1 MSDHRIKVDV
11 ELDTSKA
18 KKQLDDLTKQKQ
30 KVEIDVDA
38 SKLKEASKEIEDIGK
53 RKQQKIQLDV
63 NTSELDEAVKK
74 INRLKQGKIHIKA
87 NVDGTKAVDNMAKSY
102 DTAKKSAQGLG
113 TSIKEL
119 AKLGLSF
126 QTIEQSARAAVEAIS
141 DIDNAILDLQMATGD
156 SYSEVRNMVS
166 GYNDMAKSLGAI
178 TTEVTSGADTWL
190 RSGKSLAETN
200 MLIKDTMVLSKNAKM
215 TSEDSSKVL
224 TATLNGFQLA
234 ADQASHV
241 NDILSSID
249 LESSSDAGGIGT
261 ALTKTASMAH
271 NAGLS
276 LEKTAASIATIKE
289 VTQDSDESIGNA
301 LKSMLSRMNQ
311 IKAGKFIDAET
322 GEALNDTEKVLK
334 AVGINMRDVNG
345 QFLDAE
351 TIIDNVG
358 KKWLMFDR
366 NTQKAIATAMG
377 GTYQYNKLISLFD
390 NYNKALSLTET
401 AQNSNGVAMQKF
413 NDAYLNSLEAKKKS
427 LQASFESLSV
437 NLISKESISGI
448 MEATQSVIEFLDHTN
463 LLKTALT
470 GLAVGGAIKGFTM
483 LTTSIT
489 QAAMK
494 MQNFSSAMS
503 LLKTGNIGTDGVK
516 QLTTLVDGL
525 SQSQLKAVLSSQN
538 LTNAQ
543 RMQILQSTGL
553 SKAQAAAKLSTMGLA
568 TAEGAA
574 TATTVTFS
582 GALKGLWATLMTNPI
597 VLITTALTAG
607 ISIWNAY
614 QQSVEETIQTAKD
627 ASNAWKESTS
637 SLDEQI
643 SKYKELKA
651 KLASGDLS
659 EAEEYNVKQ
668 QILEIQNQ
676 ITSQYP
682 EQAAGVDLVNG
693 NLQTQLGLLQQIAVE
708 NAKSTLNEN
717 RKEFHDVEKAMTKKR
732 HYSLGDT
739 GVTNEI
745 EGVGKDIY
753 DIAKE
758 FEKQGIVLQDTG
770 MNTGIFTISFD
781 GDASKADQVINDFMN
796 RVSTLQSEYEGQ
808 DFATEQIESVLNYSG
823 KALSANKE
831 ILDDYQESYQTF
843 LQMDMV
849 ANEKL
854 FSVDYDKSKKSYGQ
868 LYEDYADAVEKY
880 NEALSSGDTSK
891 IEEAKTSFEGVQKAV
906 DSVVGSDNKYT
917 SVFEGVTDH
926 LAKASIAANE
936 FKKVLEKDGTDEVLK
951 GFESSAKT
959 YANNIKRLG
968 LSDLDFQIALDTE
981 GSQKGE
987 VAIQALTQAALDMGL
1002 IAGTSSEEV
1011 QPLLDVLVEL
1021 GVISTQTG
1029 DNVEES
1035 AKSFEELANS
1045 TQTTLKTISAVSEAL
1060 EGQSTG
1066 KSIDV
1071 ETFNSEELRE
1081 YQSALEY
1088 VNGTMRLNEERVA
1101 EITQAKAEEAVATNN
1116 ANKAQKQSE
1125 YLKNAGEIEQ
1135 LREKLKS
1142 LNEGT
1147 DAYTQTKSELDSLM
1161 SANSAIAAE
1170 CQQYD
1175 LLTSAI
1181 KEATGAYQNWLDKQD
1196 TTESGDMFDAS
1207 LDAMQAI
1214 SDVAD
1219 PNSEDYG
1226 RVGTK
1231 RYEAAVDFIVPE
1243 SINHED
1249 EQAVQN
1255 YMNSIGEYFNYDENG
1270 QRVGMDVAQFCS
1282 NAVNAGLMNV
1292 ETDVNGKEIF
1302 NLADGIKMEDFEEK
1316 LNLSKSM
1323 VQAMFGEM
1331 EEFGGKFD
1339 WTDEAIQTV
1348 GDLGVKAYESANALQ
1363 SLKENENLDIKM
1375 DVSGIED
1382 IEGKITTLDSTIA
1395 QMNEI
1400 KARPDV
1406 DASSI
1411 ENANNI
1417 IQYCIAQKQQL
1428 TNPVVMNVD
1437 TSQVEG
1443 EMATVLAKLQ
1453 EFQTAKNELDMQAS
1467 VGADTSEAQAKV
1479 NSLASEIQAMQ
1490 PTIQAKV
1497 SGSFDASSIESIV
1510 ASIGTITPEMLVE
1523 CGVNDTAIQNYT
1535 PENKDATVTY
1545 HLNSTAVDN
1554 YNPSNLQRTV
1564 TYNVITNGSA
1574 PKVNGTAH
1582 VDGTVNLKARAG
1594 HAFAKGDWGVKK
1606 DERALVG
1613 EIGQELLVRGG
1624 KFTTIGD
1631 NGAEFV
1637 NLKRGDIIFNHLQT
1651 RDLLS
1656 KGYVNSRAKVFMGG
1670 AYASGT
1676 AFANGGF
1683 LPNPGNNYQYNGT
1696 NSSASNNLNSASNN
1710 LSKAASDTS
1719 EAAEKLSEAVS
1730 GYTDWVD
1737 VLFKRLESQYDLLM
1751 SQMERIAHLPDKQ
1764 QKLYEAMSKNS
1775 ELLNRTQQAIGTYQS
1790 HFDSIV
1796 QQSGINP
1803 LIVHQIQNG
1812 SMDISK
1818 YDDDTQKI
1826 ISELQSYYDKLVDC
1840 NKQYDDL
1847 LNKQSELAQTA
1858 LDNIE
1863 DYIDMMTGIES
1874 SAVDYQEALRELAAA
1889 KGESAYSDNMYGS
1902 LQESIKNQQD
1912 VAGKLQSQVRLYQD
1926 EINKLMENGSMAK
1939 WSTEWYEAQ
1948 AALNGFKQEAAEA
1961 EKTLIDL
1968 KDQLQELNLLKL
1980 QQVIDELDR
1989 TAKRLENNSSLTESK
2004 GEQISEKDLQ
2014 SQLDNANAQIQA
2026 NYNKRQELLREQAK
2040 YDVGSEKYNEIAE
2053 EIEKLDDS
2061 IYDAMENIEELKN
2074 KIWEVRWEPF
2084 FDGQEALDNLIKQTD
2099 DLRGLLNS
2107 DAFVGKNGGLTLDG
2121 IANIALINQGM
2132 IAAKQQI
2139 KNYNEALKKL
2149 DEDLKNGNISTS
2161 EYKEQQKEFMDG
2173 IANSVGVVEDYRDSI
2188 VDLYKQQLEAEND
2201 MAQKSIDKYSELLDI
2216 KKKNAEYSKNLRK
2229 QTKDINVLKT
2239 QIAALDSVN
2248 NEAAKAEKK
2257 RLEAQLADAES
2268 QLEDTRRDHEYDV
2281 RKNGYE
2287 GLSDD
2292 LNKELEDT
2300 LNDITYNSEKQ
2311 EQVISNMLGKI
2322 VGMYDKAYDKIQ
2334 QIINSTGFVPN
2345 GSLSNNIGSLG
2356 TSSGAQNQF
2365 NNGITTAPNYR
2376 PDNFTNVNTG
2386 QIQNGTTQNNNDW
2399 IQGEIS
2405 KNPDLSKRPV
2415 AEITLSPLT
2424 LSIQEGSTANISAT
2438 IRPNDAKNKSLQWM
2452 SSNPDVAAV
2461 VNGTVRAIKTGS
2473 ATISAIATD
2482 GGGATSSNSC
2492 AVTVTP
2498 KPEPPKP
2505 TPPQN
2510 KPNTGG
2516 GDGVPNVGD
2525 KVIFASGD
2533 YYYSS
2538 DGQSP
2543 AGNEMRGQEVY
2554 ITSVNNESW
2563 AQRKIHISRTPR
2575 FGERDLGWVSLDQ
2588 LKGYASGTKKIA
2600 NAEEVARVNEGNKRE
2615 LLIRYGSAT
2624 GNAAV
2629 FHYGDSVV
2637 KADLAN
2643 NIVELAKNKDDIF
2656 QMLNRAD
2663 SHQQPTTINYDGRL
2677 VVQGDIDKDVF
2688 PGVKAMCKESYKYTV
2703 KKLTQE
2709 AYRMGFREVL

>member
-74 INRLKQGKIHIKA
+74 INHLKQGKIHIKA

-126 QTIEQSARAAVEAIS
+126 QTIEQSSRAAVEAIS

-289 VTQDSDESIGNA
+289 VTQDSDESIGTSF
-301 LKSMLSRMNQ
+301 KSLLSRMNQ

-351 TIIDNVG
+351 TIIDDVG
-358 KKWLMFDR
+358 KKWLMFDK
-366 NTQKAIATAMG
+366 NTQKAIATAMSG
-377 GTYQYNKLISLFD
+377 AYQYNKLISLFD
-390 NYNKALSLTET
+390 NYNKVLSLTET
-401 AQNSNGVAMQKF
+401 AQNSNGVALQKF

-503 LLKTGNIGTDGVK
+503 LLKTGNISTDGVK

-614 QQSVEETIQTAKD
+614 QQSVEETIQIAND

-936 FKKVLEKDGTDEVLK
+936 FKKVLGKDGTDEVLK

-1510 ASIGTITPEMLVE
+1510 ASIGTITPEMLVK

-1582 VDGTVNLKARAG
+1582 ADGTVNPKSG
-1594 HAFAKGDWGVKK
+1594 HAFDQGDWGVKK

-1613 EIGQELLVRGG
+1613 ELGTELLIRGG

-1670 AYASGT
+1670 AYTSGT
-1676 AFANGGF
+1676 ALANGSGGGSF
-1683 LPNPGNNYQYNGT
+1683 GVGG
-1696 NSSASNNLNSASNN
+1696 SGSKSGIAGVGSNLNSASNN
-1710 LSKAASDTS
+1710 LSRAASDTS
-1719 EAAEKLSEAVS
+1719 KAAEKLSEAVS

-1751 SQMERIAHLPDKQ
+1751 SQMERIAHLPHKQ
-1764 QKLYEAMSKNS
+1764 EKLYEAMSKNS
-1775 ELLNRTQQAIGTYQS
+1775 ELMSKTQQAIGTYQS
-1790 HFDSIV
+1790 HFNSV
-1796 QQSGINP
+1796 VSQGGLNP

-1826 ISELQSYYDKLVDC
+1826 ISEAQSWYDKLVDC

-1847 LNKQSELAQTA
+1847 LNKQSELTKKA
-1858 LDNIE
+1858 LENIE

-1874 SAVDYQEALRELAAA
+1874 SAVDYQEALRELATA
-1889 KGESAYSDNMYGS
+1889 KGESTYSDKMYGS
-1902 LQESIKNQQD
+1902 LKESIKNQQD

-1948 AALNGFKQEAAEA
+1948 AALNGFKEEAAEA
-1961 EKTLIDL
+1961 ETTLIEL
-1968 KDQLQELNLLKL
+1968 QDQLRELDLLKL
-1980 QQVIDELDR
+1980 QQAIDELDR
-1989 TAKRLENNSSLTESK
+1989 TAKRLENNTDLTESK

-2014 SQLDNANAQIQA
+2014 AQLDNANAQIQA
-2026 NYNKRQELLREQAK
+2026 NYNKRQELLRDQAK

-2061 IYDAMENIEELKN
+2061 IYDAMKNIEDLKN

-2161 EYKEQQKEFMDG
+2161 EYKEQQKEFLDQ
-2173 IANSVGVVEDYRDSI
+2173 ISSSVNIVEDYKDSI
-2188 VDLYKQQLEAEND
+2188 VDLYKKQLEAEND

-2229 QTKDINVLKT
+2229 QTKDINVLKA

-2248 NEAAKAEKK
+2248 ICRIYLNCWKLLKSYK
-2257 RLEAQLADAES
+2257 LQ
-2268 QLEDTRRDHEYDV
+2268 RR
-2281 RKNGYE
+2281 N
-2287 GLSDD
+2287 
-2292 LNKELEDT
+2292 
-2300 LNDITYNSEKQ
+2300 
-2311 EQVISNMLGKI
+2311 
-2322 VGMYDKAYDKIQ
+2322 
-2334 QIINSTGFVPN
+2334 
-2345 GSLSNNIGSLG
+2345 
-2356 TSSGAQNQF
+2356 
-2365 NNGITTAPNYR
+2365 
-2376 PDNFTNVNTG
+2376 
-2386 QIQNGTTQNNNDW
+2386 
-2399 IQGEIS
+2399 EIS
-2405 KNPDLSKRPV
+2405 P
-2415 AEITLSPLT
+2415 
-2424 LSIQEGSTANISAT
+2424 
-2438 IRPNDAKNKSLQWM
+2438 
-2452 SSNPDVAAV
+2452 
-2461 VNGTVRAIKTGS
+2461 
-2473 ATISAIATD
+2473 
-2482 GGGATSSNSC
+2482 
-2492 AVTVTP
+2492 
-2498 KPEPPKP
+2498 
-2505 TPPQN
+2505 
-2510 KPNTGG
+2510 
-2516 GDGVPNVGD
+2516 
-2525 KVIFASGD
+2525 
-2533 YYYSS
+2533 
-2538 DGQSP
+2538 
-2543 AGNEMRGQEVY
+2543 
-2554 ITSVNNESW
+2554 SVN
-2563 AQRKIHISRTPR
+2563 
-2575 FGERDLGWVSLDQ
+2575 V
-2588 LKGYASGTKKIA
+2588 
-2600 NAEEVARVNEGNKRE
+2600 
-2615 LLIRYGSAT
+2615 
-2624 GNAAV
+2624 
-2629 FHYGDSVV
+2629 
-2637 KADLAN
+2637 
-2643 NIVELAKNKDDIF
+2643 
-2656 QMLNRAD
+2656 
-2663 SHQQPTTINYDGRL
+2663 
-2677 VVQGDIDKDVF
+2677 
-2688 PGVKAMCKESYKYTV
+2688 
-2703 KKLTQE
+2703 
-2709 AYRMGFREVL
+2709 

>member
-1 MSDHRIKVDV
+1 MSDHKIKVDV

-30 KVEIDVDA
+30 KVKIDVDA
-38 SKLKEASKEIEDIGK
+38 SKLKAASKEIEDIGK
-53 RKQQKIQLDV
+53 NNNQKIKLDV
-63 NTSELDEAVKK
+63 NTSELDTAVKK
-74 INRLKQGKIHIKA
+74 INNLKQSKININA
-87 NVDGTKAVDNMAKSY
+87 NVEGTNSVDNMAKSY

-141 DIDNAILDLQMATGD
+141 DIDNAIIDLQIASGD

-215 TSEDSSKVL
+215 SSEDSSKVL
-224 TATLNGFQLA
+224 TANLNGFQLA

-249 LESSSDAGGIGT
+249 WESSSDAEGIGT

-358 KKWLMFDR
+358 KKWLMFDK

-390 NYNKALSLTET
+390 NYDKVLSLTET
-401 AQNSNGVAMQKF
+401 AQNSSGMAMKKF

-427 LQASFESLSV
+427 LQASFESLSM

-448 MEATQSVIEFLDHTN
+448 LEASQSVVEFLDKTS

-494 MQNFSSAMS
+494 MQNFSNAMS

-525 SQSQLKAVLSSQN
+525 SKSQLKAVLSSQN

-553 SKAQAAAKLSTMGLA
+553 SEAQAAAKLSTMGLA

-582 GALKGLWATLMTNPI
+582 GALKGLWATLMANPI

-651 KLASGDLS
+651 KLASGDLTES
-659 EAEEYNVKQ
+659 EEYSVKQ

-717 RKEFHDVEKAMTKKR
+717 RKEFQDVEKAMTKKR

-758 FEKQGIVLQDTG
+758 FEKQGITLQDTG

-781 GDASKADQVINDFMN
+781 GDASKADKVINDFMN
-796 RVSTLQSEYEGQ
+796 RVSALQSEYEGQ
-808 DFATEQIESVLNYSG
+808 DFATGKIESVLNYSS
-823 KALSANKE
+823 KALSANKKV
-831 ILDDYQESYQTF
+831 LDDYQESYQTF

-849 ANEKL
+849 ANEKM

-891 IEEAKTSFEGVQKAV
+891 IEEAKTSFEGVQEAV
-906 DSVVGSDNKYT
+906 DSIVGSDNKYA
-917 SVFEGVTDH
+917 SVFDGVTDQ
-926 LAKASIAANE
+926 LAKASIAARE
-936 FKKVLEKDGTDEVLK
+936 FKGILGSDGTDDVIK
-951 GFESSAKT
+951 GFESSAKA

-968 LSDLDFQIALDTE
+968 LSDLDFKIALDTE

-1002 IAGTSSEEV
+1002 IAGTSAEEI

-1021 GVISTQTG
+1021 GVVTTQTG
-1029 DNVEES
+1029 ENVEES

-1045 TQTTLKTISAVSEAL
+1045 TQTTLKTISAASEAL
-1060 EGQSTG
+1060 SGQSTG
-1066 KSIDV
+1066 KSIDI
-1071 ETFNSEELRE
+1071 ETFDSDELRD

-1088 VNGTMRLNEERVA
+1088 INGTMRLNEDRVI
-1101 EITQAKAEEAVATNN
+1101 EITKAKAEEAIATNN

-1147 DAYTQTKSELDSLM
+1147 DDYNQTRTELDSLM
-1161 SANSAIAAE
+1161 SANSAIATE

-1181 KEATGAYQNWLDKQD
+1181 KEATGAYQNWLDKQS

-1207 LDAMQAI
+1207 LDAIQAI
-1214 SDVAD
+1214 SNVTD

-1249 EQAVQN
+1249 EQAVQS
-1255 YMNSIGEYFNYDENG
+1255 YMDSIGGYFDYDENG
-1270 QRVGMDVAQFCS
+1270 QRVGMDIAQFCS

-1292 ETDVNGKEIF
+1292 ETDINGKEIF

-1331 EEFGGKFD
+1331 EEFGGEFN
-1339 WTDEAIQTV
+1339 WADEAVQTV

-1428 TNPVVMNVD
+1428 TNPVIMNVD

-1443 EMATVLAKLQ
+1443 EIANVLAKLQ
-1453 EFQTAKNELDMQAS
+1453 EFQNAKNELDMQAS

-1510 ASIGTITPEMLVE
+1510 SSISAITPEMLVK

-1582 VDGTVNLKARAG
+1582 VEGTAQVHRGIHKALANG
-1594 HAFAKGDWGVKK
+1594 EWGVQN
-1606 DERALVG
+1606 DEVALTG
-1613 EIGQELLVRGG
+1613 EIGRELVVSGNRWW
-1624 KFTTIGD
+1624 TVGD
-1631 NGAEFV
+1631 RGAEFAHIPKNAIV
-1637 NLKRGDIIFNHLQT
+1637 FNHKQT
-1651 RDLLS
+1651 EEIF
-1656 KGYVNSRAKVFMGG
+1656 KNGYVTSNGG
-1670 AYASGT
+1670 RGKAYASGT
-1676 AFANGGF
+1676 AYVTGSIGVNNANKNVAG
-1683 LPNPGNNYQYNGT
+1683 LSNT
-1696 NSSASNNLNSASNN
+1696 TSNNLNSASNN
-1710 LSKAASDTS
+1710 LAKAASDTSKAASDTS

-1730 GYTDWVD
+1730 GYTDWVE
-1737 VLFKRLESQYDLLM
+1737 VLFQRLESQYDLLM

-1818 YDDDTQKI
+1818 YDQDTQKI

-1912 VAGKLQSQVRLYQD
+1912 VAGKLQSQIKSYQD
-1926 EINKLMENGSMAK
+1926 EINKLMANGYMAEY
-1939 WSTEWYEAQ
+1939 STEWFEAQ
-1948 AALNGFKQEAAEA
+1948 AALNGFRQEAAEA
-1961 EKTLIDL
+1961 EKTLIEL
-1968 KDQLQELNLLKL
+1968 QDQLRELDLLKL

-1989 TAKRLENNSSLTESK
+1989 TAKRLENNSDLTESK
-2004 GEQISEKDLQ
+2004 GEQVSEEELQ
-2014 SQLDNANAQIQA
+2014 KQIDNANAQIQA
-2026 NYNKRQELLREQAK
+2026 NYNKRNELLKEQAK
-2040 YDVGSEKYNEIAE
+2040 YDVGSDKYNEIAK
-2053 EIEKLDDS
+2053 EIEGLDDA
-2061 IYDAMENIEELKN
+2061 IFDAMENIEDLKN
-2074 KIWEVRWEPF
+2074 KIWEVRWQPF
-2084 FDGQEALDNLIKQTD
+2084 FDGQEALGDLIDQTD

-2107 DAFVGKNGGLTLDG
+2107 DAFLDKNGGLTVDG
-2121 IANIALINQGM
+2121 IANLSLISQGM
-2132 IAAKQQI
+2132 NAAKQQI
-2139 KNYNEALKKL
+2139 KNYQEALKKL

-2161 EYKEQQKEFMDG
+2161 EYKEQQKEFLNQ
-2173 IANSVGVVEDYRDSI
+2173 ISSSVGVVEDYKDSI
-2188 VDLYKQQLEAEND
+2188 VDLYTKMLEQENEV
-2201 MAQKSIDKYSELLDI
+2201 AQKSIDKQKELLDI
-2216 KKKNAEYSKNLRK
+2216 KKKNADYNKTLRK
-2229 QTKDINVLKT
+2229 QARDVNTLKA
-2239 QIAALDSVN
+2239 QISALEGVKLFARLLFNSGKVPTTLSCYN
-2248 NEAAKAEKK
+2248 GTGNGK
-2257 RLEAQLADAES
+2257 REC
-2268 QLEDTRRDHEYDV
+2268 
-2281 RKNGYE
+2281 
-2287 GLSDD
+2287 
-2292 LNKELEDT
+2292 
-2300 LNDITYNSEKQ
+2300 
-2311 EQVISNMLGKI
+2311 
-2322 VGMYDKAYDKIQ
+2322 
-2334 QIINSTGFVPN
+2334 
-2345 GSLSNNIGSLG
+2345 G
-2356 TSSGAQNQF
+2356 TS
-2365 NNGITTAPNYR
+2365 
-2376 PDNFTNVNTG
+2376 
-2386 QIQNGTTQNNNDW
+2386 
-2399 IQGEIS
+2399 
-2405 KNPDLSKRPV
+2405 L
-2415 AEITLSPLT
+2415 
-2424 LSIQEGSTANISAT
+2424 
-2438 IRPNDAKNKSLQWM
+2438 
-2452 SSNPDVAAV
+2452 
-2461 VNGTVRAIKTGS
+2461 
-2473 ATISAIATD
+2473 
-2482 GGGATSSNSC
+2482 
-2492 AVTVTP
+2492 
-2498 KPEPPKP
+2498 
-2505 TPPQN
+2505 
-2510 KPNTGG
+2510 
-2516 GDGVPNVGD
+2516 
-2525 KVIFASGD
+2525 
-2533 YYYSS
+2533 
-2538 DGQSP
+2538 
-2543 AGNEMRGQEVY
+2543 
-2554 ITSVNNESW
+2554 
-2563 AQRKIHISRTPR
+2563 
-2575 FGERDLGWVSLDQ
+2575 
-2588 LKGYASGTKKIA
+2588 
-2600 NAEEVARVNEGNKRE
+2600 
-2615 LLIRYGSAT
+2615 
-2624 GNAAV
+2624 
-2629 FHYGDSVV
+2629 
-2637 KADLAN
+2637 
-2643 NIVELAKNKDDIF
+2643 
-2656 QMLNRAD
+2656 
-2663 SHQQPTTINYDGRL
+2663 
-2677 VVQGDIDKDVF
+2677 
-2688 PGVKAMCKESYKYTV
+2688 
-2703 KKLTQE
+2703 
-2709 AYRMGFREVL
+2709 

>member
-1 MSDHRIKVDV
+1 MSDHKIKVDV

-30 KVEIDVDA
+30 KVKIDVDA
-38 SKLKEASKEIEDIGK
+38 SKLKAASKEIEDIGK
-53 RKQQKIQLDV
+53 NNNQKIKLDV
-63 NTSELDEAVKK
+63 NTSELDTAVKK
-74 INRLKQGKIHIKA
+74 INNLKQSKININA
-87 NVDGTKAVDNMAKSY
+87 NVEGTNSVDNMAKSY

-141 DIDNAILDLQMATGD
+141 DIDNAIIDLQIASGD

-215 TSEDSSKVL
+215 SSEDSSKVL

-249 LESSSDAGGIGT
+249 LSSSVDAEGIGT

-289 VTQDSDESIGNA
+289 VTQDSDESIGTSF
-301 LKSMLSRMNQ
+301 KSLLSRMNQ

-334 AVGINMRDVNG
+334 EVGINMRDVNG

-351 TIIDNVG
+351 TILDDVG

-366 NTQKAIATAMG
+366 NTQKAIATSMAG
-377 GTYQYNKLISLFD
+377 AYQYNKLISLFD
-390 NYNKALSLTET
+390 NYDKVLSLTET

-448 MEATQSVIEFLDHTN
+448 MEATQSVVEFLDHTN

-470 GLAVGGAIKGFTM
+470 GLAVGGTIKGFTM

-494 MQNFSSAMS
+494 MQNFSSAMN
-503 LLKTGNIGTDGVK
+503 LLKTGNIGADGVK

-651 KLASGDLS
+651 KLASGDLTES
-659 EAEEYNVKQ
+659 EEYSVKQ

-717 RKEFHDVEKAMTKKR
+717 RKEFQDVEKAMTKKR

-758 FEKQGIVLQDTG
+758 FEKQGITLQDTG

-781 GDASKADQVINDFMN
+781 GDASKADKVINDFMN
-796 RVSTLQSEYEGQ
+796 RVSALQSEYEGQ
-808 DFATEQIESVLNYSG
+808 DFATGKIESVLNYSS
-823 KALSANKE
+823 KALSVNKKV
-831 ILDDYQESYQTF
+831 LDDYQESYQTF

-849 ANEKL
+849 ANEKM

-891 IEEAKTSFEGVQKAV
+891 IEEAKTSFEGVQEAV
-906 DSVVGSDNKYT
+906 DSVVGSDNKYA
-917 SVFEGVTDH
+917 SVFDGVTDQ
-926 LAKASIAANE
+926 LAKASIAARE
-936 FKKVLEKDGTDEVLK
+936 FKGILGSDGTDDVIK
-951 GFESSAKT
+951 GFESSAKA

-968 LSDLDFQIALDTE
+968 LSDLDFKIALDTE

-1002 IAGTSSEEV
+1002 IAGTSAEEI

-1021 GVISTQTG
+1021 GVVTTQTG
-1029 DNVEES
+1029 ENVEES

-1045 TQTTLKTISAVSEAL
+1045 TQTTLKTISAASEAL
-1060 EGQSTG
+1060 AGQSTG
-1066 KSIDV
+1066 KSIDI
-1071 ETFNSEELRE
+1071 ETFDSDELRD

-1088 VNGTMRLNEERVA
+1088 INGTMRLNEDRVI
-1101 EITQAKAEEAVATNN
+1101 EITKAKAEEAIATNN

-1147 DAYTQTKSELDSLM
+1147 DDYNQTRTELDSLM
-1161 SANSAIAAE
+1161 SANSAIATE

-1181 KEATGAYQNWLDKQD
+1181 KEATGAYQNWLDKQS

-1207 LDAMQAI
+1207 LDAIQAI
-1214 SDVAD
+1214 SNVTD

-1243 SINHED
+1243 SIDHED
-1249 EQAVQN
+1249 EQAVQS
-1255 YMNSIGEYFNYDENG
+1255 YMNSIGGYFDYDENG
-1270 QRVGMDVAQFCS
+1270 QRVGMDIAQFCS

-1292 ETDVNGKEIF
+1292 ETDINGKEIF

-1331 EEFGGKFD
+1331 EEFGGEFN
-1339 WTDEAIQTV
+1339 WADEAVQTV

-1428 TNPVVMNVD
+1428 TNPVIMNVD

-1443 EMATVLAKLQ
+1443 EIANVLAKLQ
-1453 EFQTAKNELDMQAS
+1453 EFQNAKNELDMQAS

-1510 ASIGTITPEMLVE
+1510 SSISAITPEMLVK

-1564 TYNVITNGSA
+1564 TYSVITNGSA

-1582 VDGTVNLKARAG
+1582 VEGTAQVHRGIHKALANG
-1594 HAFAKGDWGVKK
+1594 EWGVQN
-1606 DERALVG
+1606 DEVALTG
-1613 EIGQELLVRGG
+1613 EIGRELVVSGNRWW
-1624 KFTTIGD
+1624 TVGD
-1631 NGAEFV
+1631 RGAEFV
-1637 NLKRGDIIFNHLQT
+1637 NLKRGDIIFNHKQT
-1651 RDLLS
+1651 EEIF
-1656 KGYVNSRAKVFMGG
+1656 KNGYVTSNGG
-1670 AYASGT
+1670 RGKAYASGT
-1676 AFANGGF
+1676 AYVTGSIGVNNANKNVAG
-1683 LPNPGNNYQYNGT
+1683 LSNT
-1696 NSSASNNLNSASNN
+1696 TSNNLNSASDN

-1730 GYTDWVD
+1730 GYTDWVE

-1818 YDDDTQKI
+1818 YDQDTQKI

-1840 NKQYDDL
+1840 NKQYDEL

-1912 VAGKLQSQVRLYQD
+1912 VAGKLQSQIKSYQD
-1926 EINKLMENGSMAK
+1926 EINKLMANGSMAK

-1948 AALNGFKQEAAEA
+1948 AALNGFKEEAAEA
-1961 EKTLIDL
+1961 ETTLIEL
-1968 KDQLQELNLLKL
+1968 QDQLRELDLLKL
-1980 QQVIDELDR
+1980 QQAIDELDR
-1989 TAKRLENNSSLTESK
+1989 TAKRLENNTDLTESK

-2014 SQLDNANAQIQA
+2014 AQLDNANAQIQA
-2026 NYNKRQELLREQAK
+2026 NYNKRQELLRDQAK

-2061 IYDAMENIEELKN
+2061 IYDAMKNIEDLKN

-2084 FDGQEALDNLIKQTD
+2084 FDGQEALGDLIDQTD

-2121 IANIALINQGM
+2121 IANLALISQGM
-2132 IAAKQQI
+2132 NAAKQQI
-2139 KNYNEALKKL
+2139 KNYQEALKKL
-2149 DEDLKNGNISTS
+2149 DEDLKNGNISTG
-2161 EYKEQQKEFMDG
+2161 EFEEQQKDFLDQ
-2173 IANSVGVVEDYRDSI
+2173 ISSSVNIVEDYKDSI

-2229 QTKDINVLKT
+2229 QTKDINVLKA
-2239 QIAALDSVN
+2239 QIAALDSVKFCRIYLN
-2248 NEAAKAEKK
+2248 CWKILKSYK
-2257 RLEAQLADAES
+2257 LQ
-2268 QLEDTRRDHEYDV
+2268 RR
-2281 RKNGYE
+2281 N
-2287 GLSDD
+2287 
-2292 LNKELEDT
+2292 
-2300 LNDITYNSEKQ
+2300 
-2311 EQVISNMLGKI
+2311 
-2322 VGMYDKAYDKIQ
+2322 
-2334 QIINSTGFVPN
+2334 
-2345 GSLSNNIGSLG
+2345 
-2356 TSSGAQNQF
+2356 
-2365 NNGITTAPNYR
+2365 
-2376 PDNFTNVNTG
+2376 
-2386 QIQNGTTQNNNDW
+2386 
-2399 IQGEIS
+2399 EIS
-2405 KNPDLSKRPV
+2405 P
-2415 AEITLSPLT
+2415 
-2424 LSIQEGSTANISAT
+2424 
-2438 IRPNDAKNKSLQWM
+2438 
-2452 SSNPDVAAV
+2452 
-2461 VNGTVRAIKTGS
+2461 
-2473 ATISAIATD
+2473 
-2482 GGGATSSNSC
+2482 
-2492 AVTVTP
+2492 
-2498 KPEPPKP
+2498 
-2505 TPPQN
+2505 
-2510 KPNTGG
+2510 
-2516 GDGVPNVGD
+2516 
-2525 KVIFASGD
+2525 
-2533 YYYSS
+2533 
-2538 DGQSP
+2538 
-2543 AGNEMRGQEVY
+2543 
-2554 ITSVNNESW
+2554 SVN
-2563 AQRKIHISRTPR
+2563 
-2575 FGERDLGWVSLDQ
+2575 V
-2588 LKGYASGTKKIA
+2588 
-2600 NAEEVARVNEGNKRE
+2600 
-2615 LLIRYGSAT
+2615 
-2624 GNAAV
+2624 
-2629 FHYGDSVV
+2629 
-2637 KADLAN
+2637 
-2643 NIVELAKNKDDIF
+2643 
-2656 QMLNRAD
+2656 
-2663 SHQQPTTINYDGRL
+2663 
-2677 VVQGDIDKDVF
+2677 
-2688 PGVKAMCKESYKYTV
+2688 
-2703 KKLTQE
+2703 
-2709 AYRMGFREVL
+2709 

>member
-74 INRLKQGKIHIKA
+74 INHLKQGKIHIKA

-141 DIDNAILDLQMATGD
+141 DIDNAILDLQVATGD

-215 TSEDSSKVL
+215 SSEDSSKVL

-351 TIIDNVG
+351 TIIDDVG

-390 NYNKALSLTET
+390 NYNKVLSLTET
-401 AQNSNGVAMQKF
+401 AQNSNGVALQKF

-437 NLISKESISGI
+437 NLISKESVSGI
-448 MEATQSVIEFLDHTN
+448 LEASQSVIEFLDNTN

-808 DFATEQIESVLNYSG
+808 NFATEQIESVLNYSS
-823 KALSANKE
+823 KALSSNKE

-917 SVFEGVTDH
+917 SVFEGVTDQ

-936 FKKVLEKDGTDEVLK
+936 FKKVLGKDGTDEVLK

-1071 ETFNSEELRE
+1071 ETFNSEELIE

-1510 ASIGTITPEMLVE
+1510 ASIGTITPEMLVK

-1594 HAFAKGDWGVKK
+1594 HAFSQGDWGIKK
-1606 DERALVG
+1606 DEVALVG
-1613 EIGQELLVRGG
+1613 ELGNELIVSGNRWW
-1624 KFTTIGD
+1624 TVGD
-1631 NGAEFV
+1631 RGAEFA
-1637 NLKRGDIIFNHLQT
+1637 NIPRGSIVFNHKQT
-1651 RDLLS
+1651 EEIF
-1656 KGYVNSRAKVFMGG
+1656 KNGYVTSNGG
-1670 AYASGT
+1670 RGKAYASGNAYVT
-1676 AFANGGF
+1676 GSIGVSHANK
-1683 LPNPGNNYQYNGT
+1683 NAAI
-1696 NSSASNNLNSASNN
+1696 SSSTSNNLNSASNN
-1710 LSKAASDTS
+1710 LS

-1730 GYTDWVD
+1730 GYTDWVE
-1737 VLFKRLESQYDLLM
+1737 VLFQRLESQYDLLM

-1818 YDDDTQKI
+1818 YDQDTQKI

-1912 VAGKLQSQVRLYQD
+1912 VAGKLQSQIKSYQD

-1948 AALNGFKQEAAEA
+1948 AALNGFKEEAAEA
-1961 EKTLIDL
+1961 ETTLIEL
-1968 KDQLQELNLLKL
+1968 QDQLRELDLLKL
-1980 QQVIDELDR
+1980 QQAIDELDR
-1989 TAKRLENNSSLTESK
+1989 TAKRLENNTDLTESK

-2014 SQLDNANAQIQA
+2014 AQLDNANAQIQA
-2026 NYNKRQELLREQAK
+2026 NYNKRQELLRDQAK

-2061 IYDAMENIEELKN
+2061 IYDAMENIEDLKN
-2074 KIWEVRWEPF
+2074 KIWEVRWQPF
-2084 FDGQEALDNLIKQTD
+2084 FDGQEALGDLIDQTD

-2107 DAFVGKNGGLTLDG
+2107 DAFVGENGGLTLDG
-2121 IANIALINQGM
+2121 IANLALISQGM
-2132 IAAKQQI
+2132 NAAKQQI

-2161 EYKEQQKEFMDG
+2161 EYKEQQKDFLDQ
-2173 IANSVGVVEDYRDSI
+2173 ISSSVGVVEDYKDSI
-2188 VDLYKQQLEAEND
+2188 VDLYTKMLEQENEV
-2201 MAQKSIDKYSELLDI
+2201 AQKSIDKQKELLDI
-2216 KKKNAEYSKNLRK
+2216 KKKNADYNKTLRK
-2229 QTKDINVLKT
+2229 QARDVNTLKA
-2239 QIAALDSVN
+2239 QIAALEGTN
-2248 NEAAKAEKK
+2248 NASAQAELK
-2257 RLEAQLADAES
+2257 RLKAQLRDAEEEM
-2268 QLEDTRRDHEYDV
+2268 QDTRDDHEYDV
-2281 RKNGYE
+2281 RQNGMD
-2287 GLSDD
+2287 GLSED
-2292 LNKELEDT
+2292 LDKQLEET
-2300 LNDITYNSEKQ
+2300 LYDVTHNAEKQ
-2311 EQVISNMLGKI
+2311 EEVISGMLNCV
-2322 VGMYDKAYDKIQ
+2322 VGNYQQAYDKIQ

-2345 GSLSNNIGSLG
+2345 KDLSNNIGNLG
-2356 TSSGAQNQF
+2356 TSNGAQDQVDNSM
-2365 NNGITTAPNYR
+2365 TTAPNYR
-2376 PDNFTNVNTG
+2376 PDDFTNVNTG

-2405 KNPDLSKRPV
+2405 KNPDLSNRPV
-2415 AEITLSPLT
+2415 AEIVLSPGT
-2424 LSIQEGSTANISAT
+2424 LSIQEGSTGTVSAT
-2438 IRPNDAKNKSLQWM
+2438 IRPNDAKNKSLQWV
-2452 SSNPDVAAV
+2452 SSNPDVATVA
-2461 VNGTVRAIKTGS
+2461 NGTVHAIKTGS
-2473 ATISAIATD
+2473 TTISAIATD
-2482 GGGATSSNSC
+2482 GGGATSTNSC

-2525 KVIFASGD
+2525 KVIFASGK
-2533 YYYSS
+2533 YFYSS
-2538 DGQSP
+2538 DGKSP
-2543 AGNEMRGQEVY
+2543 AGNEMLGQEVY
-2554 ITSVNNESW
+2554 ITSVNNASW

-2656 QMLNRAD
+2656 QTLNRTN
-2663 SHQQPTTINYDGRL
+2663 SYQQPTTINYDGRL

-2688 PGVKAMCKESYKYTV
+2688 PGVKAMCEESYKYTT

-2709 AYRMGFREVL
+2709 AGRAGIHRTF

>member
-1 MSDHRIKVDV
+1 M
-11 ELDTSKA
+11 
-18 KKQLDDLTKQKQ
+18 
-30 KVEIDVDA
+30 
-38 SKLKEASKEIEDIGK
+38 
-53 RKQQKIQLDV
+53 
-63 NTSELDEAVKK
+63 
-74 INRLKQGKIHIKA
+74 
-87 NVDGTKAVDNMAKSY
+87 
-102 DTAKKSAQGLG
+102 
-113 TSIKEL
+113 
-119 AKLGLSF
+119 
-126 QTIEQSARAAVEAIS
+126 
-141 DIDNAILDLQMATGD
+141 
-156 SYSEVRNMVS
+156 
-166 GYNDMAKSLGAI
+166 
-178 TTEVTSGADTWL
+178 
-190 RSGKSLAETN
+190 
-200 MLIKDTMVLSKNAKM
+200 
-215 TSEDSSKVL
+215 
-224 TATLNGFQLA
+224 
-234 ADQASHV
+234 
-241 NDILSSID
+241 
-249 LESSSDAGGIGT
+249 
-261 ALTKTASMAH
+261 
-271 NAGLS
+271 
-276 LEKTAASIATIKE
+276 
-289 VTQDSDESIGNA
+289 
-301 LKSMLSRMNQ
+301 
-311 IKAGKFIDAET
+311 
-322 GEALNDTEKVLK
+322 
-334 AVGINMRDVNG
+334 
-345 QFLDAE
+345 
-351 TIIDNVG
+351 
-358 KKWLMFDR
+358 
-366 NTQKAIATAMG
+366 
-377 GTYQYNKLISLFD
+377 
-390 NYNKALSLTET
+390 
-401 AQNSNGVAMQKF
+401 
-413 NDAYLNSLEAKKKS
+413 
-427 LQASFESLSV
+427 
-437 NLISKESISGI
+437 
-448 MEATQSVIEFLDHTN
+448 
-463 LLKTALT
+463 
-470 GLAVGGAIKGFTM
+470 
-483 LTTSIT
+483 
-489 QAAMK
+489 
-494 MQNFSSAMS
+494 
-503 LLKTGNIGTDGVK
+503 
-516 QLTTLVDGL
+516 
-525 SQSQLKAVLSSQN
+525 
-538 LTNAQ
+538 
-543 RMQILQSTGL
+543 
-553 SKAQAAAKLSTMGLA
+553 
-568 TAEGAA
+568 
-574 TATTVTFS
+574 
-582 GALKGLWATLMTNPI
+582 
-597 VLITTALTAG
+597 
-607 ISIWNAY
+607 
-614 QQSVEETIQTAKD
+614 
-627 ASNAWKESTS
+627 
-637 SLDEQI
+637 
-643 SKYKELKA
+643 
-651 KLASGDLS
+651 
-659 EAEEYNVKQ
+659 
-668 QILEIQNQ
+668 
-676 ITSQYP
+676 
-682 EQAAGVDLVNG
+682 DLVNG

-717 RKEFHDVEKAMTKKR
+717 RKEFQDVEKAMTKKR

-758 FEKQGIVLQDTG
+758 FEKQGITLQDTG

-781 GDASKADQVINDFMN
+781 GDASKADKVINDFMN
-796 RVSTLQSEYEGQ
+796 RVSALQSEYEGQ
-808 DFATEQIESVLNYSG
+808 DFATGKIESVLNYSS
-823 KALSANKE
+823 KALSANKKV
-831 ILDDYQESYQTF
+831 LDDYQESYQTF

-849 ANEKL
+849 ANEKM

-891 IEEAKTSFEGVQKAV
+891 IEEAKTSFEGVQEAV
-906 DSVVGSDNKYT
+906 DSIVGSDNKYA
-917 SVFEGVTDH
+917 SVFDGVTDQ
-926 LAKASIAANE
+926 LAKASIAARE
-936 FKKVLEKDGTDEVLK
+936 FKGILGNDGTDDVIK
-951 GFESSAKT
+951 GFESSAKA

-968 LSDLDFQIALDTE
+968 LSDLDFKIALDTE

-1002 IAGTSSEEV
+1002 IAGTSAEEI

-1021 GVISTQTG
+1021 GVVTTQTG
-1029 DNVEES
+1029 ENVEES

-1045 TQTTLKTISAVSEAL
+1045 TQTTLKTISAASEAL
-1060 EGQSTG
+1060 SGQSTG
-1066 KSIDV
+1066 KSIDI
-1071 ETFNSEELRE
+1071 ETFDSDELRD

-1088 VNGTMRLNEERVA
+1088 INGTMRLNEDRVI
-1101 EITQAKAEEAVATNN
+1101 EITKAKAEEAIATNN

-1147 DAYTQTKSELDSLM
+1147 DDYNQTRTELDSLM
-1161 SANSAIAAE
+1161 SANSAIATE

-1181 KEATGAYQNWLDKQD
+1181 KEATGAYQNWLDKQS

-1207 LDAMQAI
+1207 LDAMQVI
-1214 SDVAD
+1214 SNVTD

-1243 SINHED
+1243 SIDHED
-1249 EQAVQN
+1249 EQAVQS
-1255 YMNSIGEYFNYDENG
+1255 YMNSIGGYFDYDENG
-1270 QRVGMDVAQFCS
+1270 QRVGMDIAQFCS

-1292 ETDVNGKEIF
+1292 ETDINGKEIF

-1331 EEFGGKFD
+1331 EEFGGEFN
-1339 WTDEAIQTV
+1339 WADEAVQTV

-1428 TNPVVMNVD
+1428 TNPVIMNVD

-1443 EMATVLAKLQ
+1443 EIANVLAKLQ
-1453 EFQTAKNELDMQAS
+1453 EFQNAKNELDMQAS

-1510 ASIGTITPEMLVE
+1510 SSISAITPEMLVK

-1582 VDGTVNLKARAG
+1582 VEGTAQVHRRIHKALANG
-1594 HAFAKGDWGVKK
+1594 EWGVQN
-1606 DERALVG
+1606 DEVALTG
-1613 EIGQELLVRGG
+1613 EIGRELVVSGNRWW
-1624 KFTTIGD
+1624 TVGD
-1631 NGAEFV
+1631 RGAEFAHIPKNAIV
-1637 NLKRGDIIFNHLQT
+1637 FNHKQT
-1651 RDLLS
+1651 EEIF
-1656 KGYVNSRAKVFMGG
+1656 KNGYVTSNGG
-1670 AYASGT
+1670 RGKAYASGT
-1676 AFANGGF
+1676 AYVTGSIGVNNANKNVAG
-1683 LPNPGNNYQYNGT
+1683 LSNT
-1696 NSSASNNLNSASNN
+1696 TSNNLNSASNN

-1730 GYTDWVD
+1730 GYTDWVE

-1775 ELLNRTQQAIGTYQS
+1775 ELLSRTQQAIGTYQS

-1912 VAGKLQSQVRLYQD
+1912 VAGKLQSQIKSYQD
-1926 EINKLMENGSMAK
+1926 EINKLMANGYMAEY
-1939 WSTEWYEAQ
+1939 STEWFEAQ
-1948 AALNGFKQEAAEA
+1948 AALNGFRQEAAEA
-1961 EKTLIDL
+1961 EKTLIEL
-1968 KDQLQELNLLKL
+1968 QDQLRELDLLKL

-1989 TAKRLENNSSLTESK
+1989 TAKRLENNSDLTESK
-2004 GEQISEKDLQ
+2004 GEQVSEKDLQ
-2014 SQLDNANAQIQA
+2014 AQLDNANAQIQA
-2026 NYNKRQELLREQAK
+2026 NYDKRNELLKDQAK
-2040 YDVGSEKYNEIAE
+2040 YDVGSDKYNEYAE
-2053 EIEKLDDS
+2053 EIEKLDDA
-2061 IYDAMENIEELKN
+2061 IFDAMENIEDLKN
-2074 KIWEVRWEPF
+2074 KIWEVRWQPF
-2084 FDGQEALDNLIKQTD
+2084 FDGQEALGDLIDQTD

-2107 DAFVGKNGGLTLDG
+2107 DAFVGENGGLTLDG
-2121 IANIALINQGM
+2121 ITNLALISQGM
-2132 IAAKQQI
+2132 NAAKQQI
-2139 KNYNEALKKL
+2139 KNYQEALKKL

-2161 EYKEQQKEFMDG
+2161 EYKEQQKEFLDQ
-2173 IANSVGVVEDYRDSI
+2173 ISSSVNIVEDYKDSI
-2188 VDLYKQQLEAEND
+2188 VDLYTKMLEQENEV
-2201 MAQKSIDKYSELLDI
+2201 AQKSIDKQKELLDI
-2216 KKKNAEYSKNLRK
+2216 KKKNADYNKTLRK
-2229 QTKDINVLKT
+2229 QARDVNTLKA
-2239 QIAALDSVN
+2239 QIAALEGTN
-2248 NEAAKAEKK
+2248 NASAQAELK
-2257 RLEAQLADAES
+2257 RLKAQLRDAEEEM
-2268 QLEDTRRDHEYDV
+2268 QDTRDDHEYDV
-2281 RKNGYE
+2281 RQNGLD
-2287 GLSDD
+2287 GLSED
-2292 LNKELEDT
+2292 LDKQLEET
-2300 LNDITYNSEKQ
+2300 LYDVTHNAEKQ
-2311 EQVISNMLGKI
+2311 EQVISQMLGNI
-2322 VGMYDKAYDKIQ
+2322 VGNYQQAYDKIQ

-2345 GSLSNNIGSLG
+2345 KDLSNNLGNLG
-2356 TSSGAQNQF
+2356 TSNGAQDQVDNSMT
-2365 NNGITTAPNYR
+2365 NAPNYR
-2376 PDNFTNVNTG
+2376 PDDWTDVNTG
-2386 QIQNGTTQNNNDW
+2386 QIQNGTTQDKNDQ
-2399 IQGEIS
+2399 IQGDIS
-2405 KNPDLSKRPV
+2405 KNPDLSNRPV
-2415 AEITLSPLT
+2415 AEITLSPGA
-2424 LSIQEGSTANISAT
+2424 LSIQEGSIGAVSAT

-2516 GDGVPNVGD
+2516 GDGVPNIGD

-2554 ITSVNNESW
+2554 ITSVNNANW
-2563 AQRKIHISRTPR
+2563 AQRKYHISRTPR

-2588 LKGYASGTKKIA
+2588 LRGYASGTKKFVNGSEI
-2600 NAEEVARVNEGNKRE
+2600 VRINEGNNPEMMVRRGA
-2615 LLIRYGSAT
+2615 LTGTAT
-2624 GNAAV
+2624 TIT
-2629 FHYGDSVV
+2629 YGDAVV
-2637 KADLAN
+2637 NARLSKNIMDLG
-2643 NIVELAKNKDDIF
+2643 EHKDDIYSS
-2656 QMLNRAD
+2656 LNIANSLGER
-2663 SHQQPTTINYDGRL
+2663 PNVTNNYYDKMIE
-2677 VVQGDIDKDVF
+2677 VQGSIDKETY
-2688 PGVKAMCKESYKYTV
+2688 PGMKKVIEGVTKEFTK
-2703 KKLTQE
+2703 E
-2709 AYRMGFREVL
+2709 AKRAGVHRSF

>member
-74 INRLKQGKIHIKA
+74 INHLKQGKIHIKA

-141 DIDNAILDLQMATGD
+141 DIDNAILDLELATGD

-215 TSEDSSKVL
+215 SSEDSSKVL

-289 VTQDSDESIGNA
+289 VTQDSDESIGTSF
-301 LKSMLSRMNQ
+301 KSLLSRMNQ

-366 NTQKAIATAMG
+366 NTQKAIATAMSG
-377 GTYQYNKLISLFD
+377 AYQYNKLISLFD
-390 NYNKALSLTET
+390 NYNKVLSLTET
-401 AQNSNGVAMQKF
+401 AQNSNGVALQKF

-614 QQSVEETIQTAKD
+614 QQSVEETIQTAKN

-770 MNTGIFTISFD
+770 MNTDIFTISFD

-917 SVFEGVTDH
+917 SVFEGVTDQ

-936 FKKVLEKDGTDEVLK
+936 FKKVLGKDGTDEVLK

-1510 ASIGTITPEMLVE
+1510 ASIGAVTPEMLVK

-1594 HAFAKGDWGVKK
+1594 HAFSQGDWGIKK
-1606 DERALVG
+1606 DEVALVG
-1613 EIGQELLVRGG
+1613 ELGNELIVSGNRWW
-1624 KFTTIGD
+1624 TVGD
-1631 NGAEFV
+1631 RGAEFA
-1637 NLKRGDIIFNHLQT
+1637 NIPRGSIVFNHKQT
-1651 RDLLS
+1651 EEIF
-1656 KGYVNSRAKVFMGG
+1656 KNGYVTSNGG
-1670 AYASGT
+1670 RGKAYASGNAYVT
-1676 AFANGGF
+1676 GSIGVSHANK
-1683 LPNPGNNYQYNGT
+1683 NAAI
-1696 NSSASNNLNSASNN
+1696 SSFASNNLNSASNN

-1730 GYTDWVD
+1730 GYTDWAD

-1751 SQMERIAHLPDKQ
+1751 SQMERIAHLPHKQ
-1764 QKLYEAMSKNS
+1764 EKLYEAMSKNS
-1775 ELLNRTQQAIGTYQS
+1775 ELMSKTQQAIGTYQS

-1818 YDDDTQKI
+1818 YDQDTQKI
-1826 ISELQSYYDKLVDC
+1826 ISEAQSWYDKLVDC

-1847 LNKQSELAQTA
+1847 LNKQSELTKKA
-1858 LDNIE
+1858 LENIE

-1889 KGESAYSDNMYGS
+1889 KGESAYSDKMYGS
-1902 LQESIKNQQD
+1902 LKESIKNQQD

-1948 AALNGFKQEAAEA
+1948 AALNGFKEEAAEA
-1961 EKTLIDL
+1961 ETTLIEL
-1968 KDQLQELNLLKL
+1968 QDQLRELDLLKL
-1980 QQVIDELDR
+1980 QQAIDELDR
-1989 TAKRLENNSSLTESK
+1989 TAKRLENNTDLTESK

-2014 SQLDNANAQIQA
+2014 AQLDNANAQIQA
-2026 NYNKRQELLREQAK
+2026 NYNKRQELLRDQAK

-2061 IYDAMENIEELKN
+2061 IYDAMKNIEDLKN

-2084 FDGQEALDNLIKQTD
+2084 FDGQEALDNLIDQTD

-2121 IANIALINQGM
+2121 IANLALISQGM
-2132 IAAKQQI
+2132 NAAKQQI

-2149 DEDLKNGNISTS
+2149 DEDLKNGNIST
-2161 EYKEQQKEFMDG
+2161 EEFEEQQKDFLDQ
-2173 IANSVGVVEDYRDSI
+2173 ISSSVNIVEDYKDSI
-2188 VDLYKQQLEAEND
+2188 VDLYTKMLEQENEV
-2201 MAQKSIDKYSELLDI
+2201 AQKSIDKQKELLDI
-2216 KKKNAEYSKNLRK
+2216 KKKNADYNKTLRK
-2229 QTKDINVLKT
+2229 QARDVNTLKA
-2239 QIAALDSVN
+2239 QIAALEGTN
-2248 NEAAKAEKK
+2248 NASAQAELK
-2257 RLEAQLADAES
+2257 RLKAQLRDAEEEM
-2268 QLEDTRRDHEYDV
+2268 QDTRDDHEYDV
-2281 RKNGYE
+2281 RQNGLD
-2287 GLSDD
+2287 GLSED
-2292 LNKELEDT
+2292 LDKQLEET
-2300 LNDITYNSEKQ
+2300 LYDVTHNAEKQ
-2311 EQVISNMLGKI
+2311 EQVISQMLGNI
-2322 VGMYDKAYDKIQ
+2322 VGNYQQAYDKIQ

-2345 GSLSNNIGSLG
+2345 NDLSNNLGNLG
-2356 TSSGAQNQF
+2356 TSNGAQDQVDNSMT
-2365 NNGITTAPNYR
+2365 NAPNYR
-2376 PDNFTNVNTG
+2376 PDDWTDVNTG
-2386 QIQNGTTQNNNDW
+2386 QIQNGTTQDKNDQ
-2399 IQGEIS
+2399 IQGDIS
-2405 KNPDLSKRPV
+2405 KNPDLSNRPV

-2438 IRPNDAKNKSLQWM
+2438 IRPNDAKNKSLQWV

-2461 VNGTVRAIKTGS
+2461 VNGTVRAIKAGS
-2473 ATISAIATD
+2473 TTISAIATD

-2525 KVIFASGD
+2525 KVIFASGK
-2533 YYYSS
+2533 YFYSS
-2538 DGQSP
+2538 DGKSP
-2543 AGNEMRGQEVY
+2543 AGNELLGQEVY
-2554 ITSVNNESW
+2554 ITSVNNASW
-2563 AQRKIHISRTPR
+2563 AQKKYHISRTPR

>member
-74 INRLKQGKIHIKA
+74 INHLKQGKIHIKA

-141 DIDNAILDLQMATGD
+141 DIDNAILDLQVATGD

-215 TSEDSSKVL
+215 SSEDSSKVL

-351 TIIDNVG
+351 TIIDDVG

-390 NYNKALSLTET
+390 NYNKVLSLTET
-401 AQNSNGVAMQKF
+401 AQNSNGVALQKF

-437 NLISKESISGI
+437 NLISKESVSGI
-448 MEATQSVIEFLDHTN
+448 LEASQSVIEFLDNTN

-808 DFATEQIESVLNYSG
+808 NFATEQIESVLNYSS
-823 KALSANKE
+823 KALSSNKE

-917 SVFEGVTDH
+917 SVFEGVTDQ

-936 FKKVLEKDGTDEVLK
+936 FKKVLGKDGTDEVLK

-1071 ETFNSEELRE
+1071 ETFNSEELIE

-1510 ASIGTITPEMLVE
+1510 ASIGTITPEMLVK

-1594 HAFAKGDWGVKK
+1594 HAFSQGDWGIKK
-1606 DERALVG
+1606 DEVALVG
-1613 EIGQELLVRGG
+1613 ELGNELIVSGNRWW
-1624 KFTTIGD
+1624 TVGD
-1631 NGAEFV
+1631 RGAEFA
-1637 NLKRGDIIFNHLQT
+1637 NIPRGSIVFNHKQT
-1651 RDLLS
+1651 EEIF
-1656 KGYVNSRAKVFMGG
+1656 KNGYVTSNGG
-1670 AYASGT
+1670 RGKAYASGNAYVT
-1676 AFANGGF
+1676 GSIGVSHANK
-1683 LPNPGNNYQYNGT
+1683 NAAI
-1696 NSSASNNLNSASNN
+1696 SSSTSNNLNSASNN
-1710 LSKAASDTS
+1710 LS

-1730 GYTDWVD
+1730 GYTDWVE
-1737 VLFKRLESQYDLLM
+1737 VLFQRLESQYDLLM

-1912 VAGKLQSQVRLYQD
+1912 VAGKLQSQIKSYQD
-1926 EINKLMENGSMAK
+1926 EINKLMANGYMAEY
-1939 WSTEWYEAQ
+1939 STEWFEAQ
-1948 AALNGFKQEAAEA
+1948 AALNGFRQEAAEA
-1961 EKTLIDL
+1961 EKTLIEFQ
-1968 KDQLQELNLLKL
+1968 DQLRELDLLKL

-1989 TAKRLENNSSLTESK
+1989 TAKRLENNSDLTESK
-2004 GEQISEKDLQ
+2004 GEQVSEKDLQ
-2014 SQLDNANAQIQA
+2014 AQLDNANAQIQA
-2026 NYNKRQELLREQAK
+2026 NYDKRNELLKDQAK
-2040 YDVGSEKYNEIAE
+2040 YDVGSDKYNEYAE
-2053 EIEKLDDS
+2053 EIEKLDDA
-2061 IYDAMENIEELKN
+2061 IFDAMENIEDLKN
-2074 KIWEVRWEPF
+2074 KIWEVRWQPF
-2084 FDGQEALDNLIKQTD
+2084 FDGQEALGDLIDQTD

-2121 IANIALINQGM
+2121 IANLALISQGM
-2132 IAAKQQI
+2132 NTAKQQI
-2139 KNYNEALKKL
+2139 KNYQEALKKL

-2161 EYKEQQKEFMDG
+2161 EYKEQQKEFLDQ
-2173 IANSVGVVEDYRDSI
+2173 ISSSVGVVEDYKDSI
-2188 VDLYKQQLEAEND
+2188 VDLYTKMLEQENEV
-2201 MAQKSIDKYSELLDI
+2201 AQKSIDKQKELLDI
-2216 KKKNAEYSKNLRK
+2216 KKKNADYNKTLRK
-2229 QTKDINVLKT
+2229 QARDVNTLKA
-2239 QIAALDSVN
+2239 QISALEGVKLFARLLFNSGKVPTTLSCYN
-2248 NEAAKAEKK
+2248 GTGNGK
-2257 RLEAQLADAES
+2257 REC
-2268 QLEDTRRDHEYDV
+2268 
-2281 RKNGYE
+2281 
-2287 GLSDD
+2287 
-2292 LNKELEDT
+2292 
-2300 LNDITYNSEKQ
+2300 
-2311 EQVISNMLGKI
+2311 
-2322 VGMYDKAYDKIQ
+2322 
-2334 QIINSTGFVPN
+2334 
-2345 GSLSNNIGSLG
+2345 G
-2356 TSSGAQNQF
+2356 TS
-2365 NNGITTAPNYR
+2365 
-2376 PDNFTNVNTG
+2376 
-2386 QIQNGTTQNNNDW
+2386 
-2399 IQGEIS
+2399 
-2405 KNPDLSKRPV
+2405 L
-2415 AEITLSPLT
+2415 
-2424 LSIQEGSTANISAT
+2424 
-2438 IRPNDAKNKSLQWM
+2438 
-2452 SSNPDVAAV
+2452 
-2461 VNGTVRAIKTGS
+2461 
-2473 ATISAIATD
+2473 
-2482 GGGATSSNSC
+2482 
-2492 AVTVTP
+2492 
-2498 KPEPPKP
+2498 
-2505 TPPQN
+2505 
-2510 KPNTGG
+2510 
-2516 GDGVPNVGD
+2516 
-2525 KVIFASGD
+2525 
-2533 YYYSS
+2533 
-2538 DGQSP
+2538 
-2543 AGNEMRGQEVY
+2543 
-2554 ITSVNNESW
+2554 
-2563 AQRKIHISRTPR
+2563 
-2575 FGERDLGWVSLDQ
+2575 
-2588 LKGYASGTKKIA
+2588 
-2600 NAEEVARVNEGNKRE
+2600 
-2615 LLIRYGSAT
+2615 
-2624 GNAAV
+2624 
-2629 FHYGDSVV
+2629 
-2637 KADLAN
+2637 
-2643 NIVELAKNKDDIF
+2643 
-2656 QMLNRAD
+2656 
-2663 SHQQPTTINYDGRL
+2663 
-2677 VVQGDIDKDVF
+2677 
-2688 PGVKAMCKESYKYTV
+2688 
-2703 KKLTQE
+2703 
-2709 AYRMGFREVL
+2709 

>member
-178 TTEVTSGADTWL
+178 TTEVTSGADAWL

-249 LESSSDAGGIGT
+249 LESSSDAGGIGI

-1066 KSIDV
+1066 QSIDV

-1594 HAFAKGDWGVKK
+1594 HAFSQGDWGIKK
-1606 DERALVG
+1606 DEVALVG
-1613 EIGQELLVRGG
+1613 ELGNELIVSGNRWW
-1624 KFTTIGD
+1624 TVGD
-1631 NGAEFV
+1631 RGAEFA
-1637 NLKRGDIIFNHLQT
+1637 NIPRGSIVFNHKQT
-1651 RDLLS
+1651 EEIF
-1656 KGYVNSRAKVFMGG
+1656 KNGYVTSNGG
-1670 AYASGT
+1670 RGKAYASGNAYVT
-1676 AFANGGF
+1676 GSIGVSHANK
-1683 LPNPGNNYQYNGT
+1683 NAAIS
-1696 NSSASNNLNSASNN
+1696 SSASNNLNSASNN

-1751 SQMERIAHLPDKQ
+1751 SQMERIAHLPHKQ
-1764 QKLYEAMSKNS
+1764 EKLYEAMSKNS
-1775 ELLNRTQQAIGTYQS
+1775 ELMSKTQQAIGTYQS
-1790 HFDSIV
+1790 HFNSVVSQGGLNPTIV
-1796 QQSGINP
+1796 S
-1803 LIVHQIQNG
+1803 QIQNG
-1812 SMDISK
+1812 SLDISK
-1818 YDDDTQKI
+1818 YDQETQKI
-1826 ISELQSYYDKLVDC
+1826 ISEAQSWYDKLVDC

-1847 LNKQSELAQTA
+1847 LNKQSELTKKA
-1858 LDNIE
+1858 LENIE

-1874 SAVDYQEALRELAAA
+1874 SAVDYQETLRELAAA
-1889 KGESAYSDNMYGS
+1889 KGESAYSDNMYSS

-1948 AALNGFKQEAAEA
+1948 AALNGFKEEAAEA
-1961 EKTLIDL
+1961 ETTLIEL
-1968 KDQLQELNLLKL
+1968 QDQLRELDLLKL
-1980 QQVIDELDR
+1980 QQAIDELDR
-1989 TAKRLENNSSLTESK
+1989 TAKRLENNTDLTESK

-2014 SQLDNANAQIQA
+2014 AQLDNANAQIQA
-2026 NYNKRQELLREQAK
+2026 NYNKRQELLRDQAK

-2161 EYKEQQKEFMDG
+2161 EYKEQQKEFLDQ
-2173 IANSVGVVEDYRDSI
+2173 IATSTGVVQDYKNSI

-2311 EQVISNMLGKI
+2311 EEVISNMLNN
-2322 VGMYDKAYDKIQ
+2322 VVNNYQQAYDKIQ

-2345 GSLSNNIGSLG
+2345 GDLSNNIGSLG

-2405 KNPDLSKRPV
+2405 KNPDLSNRPV

-2473 ATISAIATD
+2473 VTISAIATD
-2482 GGGATSSNSC
+2482 GGGATSTNSC